1 MSFAVPY
8 LVFNGEGQD
17 ALTFYADVFQAE
29 ISSVQRFKEM
39 DNFDGDGDAVFGERL
54 MHSRLA
60 KNGEEFIYI
69 TDAPYD
75 GFTIGNRVTI
85 LINFETE
92 DDIKYAYEDGQ
103 SGDGVA
109 SGVLGFDLCAGDG
122 PVWGVLAA

>member
-29 ISSVQRFKEM
+29 ITSVQRFKEM
-39 DNFDGDGDAVFGERL
+39 NNFDGDAVFGERL

-75 GFTIGNRVTI
+75 GFTTGNRVTI
-85 LINFETE
+85 LINFESE
-92 DDIKYAYEDGQ
+92 NDIKYAYEALSTDGKVEMELQ
-103 SGDGVA
+103 VA
-109 SGVLGFDLCAGDG
+109 
-122 PVWGVLAA
+122 

>member
-29 ISSVQRFKEM
+29 ITNVQRFKEM
-39 DNFDGDGDAVFGERL
+39 NNFDGDAVFGERL

-75 GFTIGNRVTI
+75 GFTTGNRVTI
-85 LINFETE
+85 LINFESE
-92 DDIKYAYEDGQ
+92 NDIKYAYEALSTDGKVEMELQ
-103 SGDGVA
+103 
-109 SGVLGFDLCAGDG
+109 
-122 PVWGVLAA
+122 